1 MELGIEQKTKQ
12 LRKGILELAI
22 LTILSKGEGYGY
34 NIVETIKQGG
44 IQIAEGTVYP
54 ILSRLKNEGAISYR
68 WEESV
73 KGPPRK
79 YYFLT
84 DQGAELLKVLKSEWL
99 QLNHSLNQIMGVT
112 NK

>member
-1 MELGIEQKTKQ
+1 MELGLEQKTKQ

-22 LTILSKGEGYGY
+22 LTILSRNEGYGY
-34 NIVETIKQGG
+34 NIVETLKQGD

-68 WEESV
+68 WEESL

-84 DQGAELLKVLKSEWL
+84 EQGTELLRALKTEWL
-99 QLNHSLNQIMGVT
+99 QLNHSLNQIMGET
-112 NK
+112 D

>member
-1 MELGIEQKTKQ
+1 METGIEQKSKQ

-22 LTILSKGEGYGY
+22 LTILSQNEGYGY
-34 NIVETIKQGG
+34 NIVETLKQCD

-68 WEESV
+68 WEESL

-84 DQGAELLKVLKSEWL
+84 EQGVELLRVLKNEWL

-112 NK
+112 GK

>member
-1 MELGIEQKTKQ
+1 MDLGLEHKTKQ

-22 LTILSKGEGYGY
+22 LTILSRNEGYGY
-34 NIVETIKQGG
+34 NIVETLKEGD

-84 DQGAELLKVLKSEWL
+84 DQGTELLRVLKAEWL
-99 QLNHSLNQIMGVT
+99 QLNHSLNRILGVID
-112 NK
+112 K

>member
-1 MELGIEQKTKQ
+1 MELGLDQKTKQ

-22 LTILSKGEGYGY
+22 LTILSENEGYGY
-34 NIVETIKQGG
+34 NIVETLKNNE

-54 ILSRLKNEGAISYR
+54 ILSRLKNEGAVSYR
-68 WEESV
+68 WEESL

-84 DQGAELLKVLKSEWL
+84 DQGCELLRVLKAEWL
-99 QLNHSLNQIMGVT
+99 QLNHSLNKIIGVSE
-112 NK
+112 K

>member
-1 MELGIEQKTKQ
+1 METGFEQKTKQ

-22 LTILSKGEGYGY
+22 LTVLSRNEGYGY
-34 NIVETIKQGG
+34 NIIEKLKVNN
-44 IQIAEGTVYP
+44 IQIAEGTIYP
-54 ILSRLKNEGAISYR
+54 ILTRLKNEGAISYR

-84 DQGAELLKVLKSEWL
+84 SQGAEILEALKHEWL
-99 QLNHSLNQIMGVT
+99 LLNKSLNQIIGESD
-112 NK
+112 K